1 MKKYILASHNSWT
14 YLPPKKWWMWLLR
27 FTAKCQRLSIKEQY
41 EHGVR
46 CFDLRVKWIDRK
58 MVVAHGIIEYDIDAQ
73 QVVDDLIWL
82 NDKGDCFVRL
92 IHEIRNKYENTQT
105 AKNYFRNF
113 CDTVEK
119 KLTRI
124 CFWNGQNLYDHRNDY
139 HFICEPTCEELYA
152 SVMNPKWIDDWWP
165 WWYARL
171 NNKRIKEEGTTK
183 DILMIDF
190 VDIG

>member
-1 MKKYILASHNSWT
+1 MNKYILASHNSWT

-27 FTAKCQRLSIKEQY
+27 FTAKCQRLSIQEQY
-41 EHGVR
+41 EMGVR
-46 CFDLRVKWIDRK
+46 CFDLRVKWIDGK
-58 MVVAHGIIEYDIDAQ
+58 MVVAHGIVQYDIDAQ

-82 NDKGDCFVRL
+82 NEKGDCFVRL
-92 IHEIRNKYENTQT
+92 IHEIRNKYENTPT

-119 KLTRI
+119 RLTRT
-124 CFWNGQNLYDHRNDY
+124 CFWNGQNLYDHSTDY
-139 HFICEPTCEELYA
+139 HFNCKPTCEELYA
-152 SVMNPKWIDDWWP
+152 SVRKPKWIDDWWP
-165 WWYARL
+165 WWYAWL
-171 NNKRIKEEGTTK
+171 NNKRIKEAGTTK